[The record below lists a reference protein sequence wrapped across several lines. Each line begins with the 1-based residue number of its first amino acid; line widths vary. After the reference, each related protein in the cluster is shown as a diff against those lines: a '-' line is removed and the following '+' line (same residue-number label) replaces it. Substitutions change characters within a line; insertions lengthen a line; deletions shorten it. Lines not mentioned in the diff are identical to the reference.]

1 MTSVS
6 PTEAIYDVPER
17 EFFHLRLY
25 VAGHSPKSL
34 TALANLK
41 HLCEEHLRSRYEIE
55 VVDLVEQPE
64 LAARDEI
71 VAVPALVRRLP
82 APVRMVIGD
91 LSNTESVL
99 SELQLLPKDA

>member
-1 MTSVS
+1 MTSANLKV
-6 PTEAIYDVPER
+6 PVYDVPER

-41 HLCEEHLRSRYEIE
+41 RVCEEHLRSRHEIE
-55 VVDLVEQPE
+55 VIDLVERPE

-71 VAVPALVRRLP
+71 LAVPALVRRLP
-82 APVRMVIGD
+82 APMRTIIGD
-91 LSNTESVL
+91 LSDTESVL
-99 SELQLLPKDA
+99 AELELLPKGV